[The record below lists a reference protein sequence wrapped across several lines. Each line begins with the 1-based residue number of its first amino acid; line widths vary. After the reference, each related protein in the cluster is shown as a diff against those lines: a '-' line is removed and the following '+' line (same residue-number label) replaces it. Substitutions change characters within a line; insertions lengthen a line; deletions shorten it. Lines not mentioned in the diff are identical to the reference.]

1 MALAL
6 LSTLT
11 LSAVTG
17 HVAQTEWFWGR
28 EWVEEIHE
36 VLAQLS
42 LILVGVHLLAILIMS
57 GLSGQNLAKRMVKT
71 T

>member
-1 MALAL
+1 
-6 LSTLT
+6 
-11 LSAVTG
+11 
-17 HVAQTEWFWGR
+17 
-28 EWVEEIHE
+28 
-36 VLAQLS
+36 LAQLS